1 MAKIENSDDTKCSIR
16 SEKRYL
22 SYTVGEN
29 EWKMAQLPWKTARQL
44 HTKLNMKLAYNPAFV
59 YMGIYPRE
67 METGPQ
73 KNLYTNIHSRFICN
87 NQKLE
92 MTQKSIKGE

>member
-1 MAKIENSDDTKCSIR
+1 
-16 SEKRYL
+16 
-22 SYTVGEN
+22 
-29 EWKMAQLPWKTARQL
+29 
-44 HTKLNMKLAYNPAFV
+44 MKSAYNPAFV

-67 METGPQ
+67 TETGPQ

-92 MTQKSIKGE
+92 MTQKSIKGEELNCGPSIQFTTQQ